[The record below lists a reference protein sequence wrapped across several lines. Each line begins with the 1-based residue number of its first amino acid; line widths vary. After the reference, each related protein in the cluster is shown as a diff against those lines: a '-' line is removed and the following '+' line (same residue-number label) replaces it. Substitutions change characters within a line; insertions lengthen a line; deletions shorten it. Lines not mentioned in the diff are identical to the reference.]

1 MWKLDEGNPENKVD
15 FRDDVFQWKAPLM
28 KPFANTKKQTTF

>member
-1 MWKLDEGNPENKVD
+1 MWKRLMKETQKQVD

-28 KPFANTKKQTTF
+28 KTLR